1 MTIAISFW
9 WGAVHSIK
17 APLCSAPKVRV
28 LEVYSTVAE
37 DYGQMGSNREAGIF
51 KQDHVI
57 SSGMLCDIMW
67 YHHRCRMISWILLPV
82 YLRVNNVG
90 INTLTTS
97 CMCGVVCVCV
107 VFVCVCVCLCACVC
121 VCVCVRERRG
131 GREINVTY
139 NDKAWDPLTVGIVA
153 VVKDYW
159 WPDVPCCGS
168 DNAPGC
174 AYLEITVSLGLVHL
188 QHEVIEWIMVPAHT
202 THDPLHT
209 LPDCVPHTSHGSWNE
224 QYPANFRN

>member
-121 VCVCVRERRG
+121 VCVCEREKGGKGDQRNIQWQSMRSTHCRDRSCSQRLLVARRPMLWFWQCPRLRLPG
-131 GREINVTY
+131 DHSQPRPCTPTAWGYRVNHGTSTHYTWSPPHPTWLRSTY
-139 NDKAWDPLTVGIVA
+139 FTWLMERTISRKL
-153 VVKDYW
+153 
-159 WPDVPCCGS
+159 
-168 DNAPGC
+168 
-174 AYLEITVSLGLVHL
+174 
-188 QHEVIEWIMVPAHT
+188 
-202 THDPLHT
+202 
-209 LPDCVPHTSHGSWNE
+209 
-224 QYPANFRN
+224 